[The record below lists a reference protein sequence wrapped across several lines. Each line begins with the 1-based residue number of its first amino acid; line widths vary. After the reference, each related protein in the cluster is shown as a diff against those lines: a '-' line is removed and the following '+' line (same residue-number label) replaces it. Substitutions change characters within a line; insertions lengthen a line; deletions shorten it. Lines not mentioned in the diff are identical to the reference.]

1 MFARKTN
8 TVVSVFGFDPY
19 RIGAGEIFA
28 RELSEQ
34 LAARGW
40 NSVLCFLKQPSEP
53 VRRFLDLPNVSIEI
67 IEDSWQLS
75 AKATVRLW
83 AVLRK
88 YRPRVL
94 HLHFTG
100 FLSAYPWIGKLLRVE
115 KVYFTDQSSQPEG
128 FMPTRAPLWKRA
140 AMRVIN
146 GPLTGVISVSGYGY
160 RNLTA
165 RDLLPR
171 NRFHIIY
178 NSVDISRAAL
188 GMAKGA
194 EFRHRHNISPDR
206 LVVAQVSWLIPDKG
220 VDDLLA
226 AARDV
231 VAVEPRAHFL
241 LAGDGAYRPNLEQT
255 ARDLGIESHVTFT
268 GVVPD
273 PLADGLYA
281 ASDVVCQMSRWE
293 EVFGYVNAEA
303 MATGKP
309 LVGTRVGGIPEI
321 IDDGRTGFLVE
332 RRDTTAMAARI
343 LDLLRDPDLR
353 RSMGEAGR
361 QVVIEK
367 FNHKTNVA
375 QLILLYGLEPS
386 F

>member
-1 MFARKTN
+1 LKNN

-40 NSVLCFLKQPSEP
+40 NSVLCFLKPPSET
-53 VRRFLDLPNVSIEI
+53 VRHFLDLPNVSIEI

-75 AKATVRLW
+75 AKATARLF

-88 YRPRVL
+88 HRPRIL
-94 HLHFTG
+94 HLYFTG
-100 FLSAYPWIGKLLRVE
+100 FLSAYPWMAKVLRVE

-128 FMPTRAPLWKRA
+128 FVQTRAPLWKRA

-160 RNLTA
+160 RVFTA

-171 NRFHIIY
+171 KRFHIIY

-188 GMAKGA
+188 GLATGDA
-194 EFRHRHNISPDR
+194 FRRRHNIPPDA
-206 LVVAQVSWLIPDKG
+206 LVVTQVSWLIPEKG
-220 VDDLLA
+220 VDDLLI

-231 VAVEPRAHFL
+231 VAAEPRAHFL

-268 GVVPD
+268 GVVTD
-273 PLADGLYA
+273 PLAGGLYA

-303 MATGKP
+303 MASGKP

-321 IDDGRTGFLVE
+321 IDDGKTGFLVE
-332 RRDTTAMAARI
+332 RRDTAAMAARI

-353 RSMGEAGR
+353 DAMGEAGR
-361 QVVIEK
+361 EVVAEK

-375 QLILLYGLEPS
+375 QLVRLYGL
-386 F
+386 